1 MRVFVA
7 GATGAVR
14 EPPITE
20 LLKQGKSVVGK
31 TTSKTSAKL
40 LETQGRAIERAVAY
54 LTDHPPKS
62 ESLH

>member
-1 MRVFVA
+1 VRVFVA
-7 GATGAVR
+7 GATGAVG

-20 LLKQGKSVVGK
+20 FVKLGHSVVGK
-31 TTSKTSAKL
+31 TISTTSAKL
-40 LETQGRAIERAVAY
+40 LEAQRRAIERAVAY

>member
-7 GATGAVR
+7 GATGAVG

-20 LLKQGKSVVGK
+20 LLKLGHFVVGK
-31 TTSKTSAKL
+31 TTSKTSAEL

-54 LTDHPPKS
+54 LIDHPPKS